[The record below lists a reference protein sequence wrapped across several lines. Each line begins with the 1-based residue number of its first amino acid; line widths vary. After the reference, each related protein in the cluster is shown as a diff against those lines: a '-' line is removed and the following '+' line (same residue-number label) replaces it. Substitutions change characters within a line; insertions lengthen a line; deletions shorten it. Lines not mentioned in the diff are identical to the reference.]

1 MLLLKYL
8 RTGFESND
16 QWAIQLQINSYIK
29 DVFSS
34 PGRNLLS
41 AFHHII
47 ILSSFI
53 YSRFKSL

>member
-8 RTGFESND
+8 RAGFESND

-41 AFHHII
+41 AFHRTIT
-47 ILSSFI
+47 LSSFM
-53 YSRFKSL
+53 YSGCKSP